1 MKVMLIM
8 LVLNAHT
15 GAEISRKP
23 LDKFFTMEKC
33 MQTVVGMTVIISTTD
48 PPSIELP
55 KCIDL
60 EEKPPR

>member
-33 MQTVVGMTVIISTTD
+33 MQTVVGITTVIRAD
-48 PPSIELP
+48 PLRVEVP

-60 EEKPPR
+60 EEKPQ